1 MPVTSA
7 KPARVAERRRI
18 RNAPLLSKAK
28 TLINKANKLMG
39 GEDQS
44 AAEQAVKEAV
54 IALDKAAQK
63 GAIHPNNASRR
74 KSRIMKRFQKSMD
87 S

>member
-28 TLINKANKLMG
+28 TLINKANKLMD

-44 AAEQAVKEAV
+44 TTEQAVKEAV

-63 GAIHPNNASRR
+63 GVLHPNNASRR
-74 KSRIMKRFQKSMD
+74 KSRIMKRLRKSMD